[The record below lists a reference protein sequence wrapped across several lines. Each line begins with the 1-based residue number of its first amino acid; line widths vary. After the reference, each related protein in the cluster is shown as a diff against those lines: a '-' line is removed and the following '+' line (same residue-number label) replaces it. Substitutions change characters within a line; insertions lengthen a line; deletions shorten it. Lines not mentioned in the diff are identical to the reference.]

1 MKIAETKKVRLSL
14 VGSDGNAYVLIGRF
28 QRAAKA
34 QGWTPEQI
42 RRVTLE
48 MTSGDYNHLL
58 STLIAHTTERRHDKA
73 KLQDQLS

>member
-1 MKIAETKKVRLSL
+1 MVSKKKVRLTL
-14 VGSDGNAYVLIGRF
+14 VGTDGNAFALLGRF

-48 MTSGDYNHLL
+48 MTRGDYNHLL
-58 STLIAHTTERRHDKA
+58 SVLMSYTTEVTND
-73 KLQDQLS
+73 D

>member
-1 MKIAETKKVRLSL
+1 MVSKKKVRLTL
-14 VGSDGNAYVLIGRF
+14 VGTDGNAFALLGRF

-34 QGWTPEQI
+34 QGWTAEQI

-58 STLIAHTTERRHDKA
+58 SVLMSYTTEATND
-73 KLQDQLS
+73 D